1 MRHSS
6 CGNDESCG
14 KPSASLWMRTQHAS
28 RCVHLFV
35 RQLSL
40 CAQGAKGL
48 TCSNTVVH
56 NETQARA
63 LFGVDKHGRIVY
75 ANLVIGL
82 QFVDPKLTLHQVT
95 QAHSRP
101 TQPLP
106 LPLTKPPQIF
116 SMASCLLEDNCIDFD
131 KFVDHFQVCR
141 HTTLPRHS

>member
-1 MRHSS
+1 MATTNRAASHQQACGSVPNARAGVCTCSS
-6 CGNDESCG
+6 DSC
-14 KPSASLWMRTQHAS
+14 
-28 RCVHLFV
+28 RCVP
-35 RQLSL
+35 
-40 CAQGAKGL
+40 QGAKGL

-56 NETQARA
+56 NETQAMA

-95 QAHSRP
+95 QAQARP